1 LTTGQAARVRGMD
14 EYSGVMSVLPARHP
28 VLAPQAFPGVAVAVA
43 DVLG

>member
-28 VLAPQAFPGVAVAVA
+28 VTADEFERMVEAGVFAI
-43 DVLG
+43 G